1 MLVFRCSVKFPMGT
15 ERRFRN
21 SIGPQLRRLRTGMG
35 LTQDALA
42 GKLQRAGLDMDRTAV
57 AKIETRLRS
66 VFDFELAMIARVLK
80 VGTDELL
87 PNAAALDS
95 ILPDLM
101 RGSIPAKRRKTR

>member
-1 MLVFRCSVKFPMGT
+1 
-15 ERRFRN
+15 
-21 SIGPQLRRLRTGMG
+21 
-35 LTQDALA
+35 
-42 GKLQRAGLDMDRTAV
+42 MDRTAV

-80 VGTDELL
+80 VGADELL

-101 RGSIPAKRRKTR
+101 RGSIPVKRRKTR